1 MDEGALLA
9 GLEARQ
15 AAMIET
21 RRDLH
26 MHPETAFQEH
36 RTAGIVADR
45 LRAAGLE
52 VRTELGETGV
62 VGVVRGGQPGPVVL
76 VRPDMDG
83 LPVQEQNNLPFR
95 SQVDG
100 KMHAC
105 GHDGHTAVGIALAEA
120 LAAHRES
127 LPGSVVFAFQPAEE
141 IVSGARPMIEQGA
154 LENPHVDASLA
165 FHFSTEHPT
174 SVIAVRG
181 GPVMASAD
189 RFEITARGV
198 GGHGAY
204 PHRSVDS
211 ILVGS
216 QIVVALQ
223 TLVAREVAAV
233 DKAVISIGTFHAGT
247 AFNILP
253 P

>member
-9 GLEARQ
+9 ELESRQ
-15 AAMIET
+15 GSMIEM

-36 RTAGIVADR
+36 RTAGIVAER

-52 VRTELGETGV
+52 VRTGLGETGI

-76 VRPDMDG
+76 VRPDMDA
-83 LPVQEQNNLPFR
+83 LPVQERNDLPFR
-95 SQVDG
+95 SRVDG

-120 LAAHRES
+120 LAARRDA
-127 LPGSVVFAFQPAEE
+127 LPGAVVFAFQPAEE
-141 IVSGARPMIEQGA
+141 IVSGARPMIEQG
-154 LENPHVDASLA
+154 
-165 FHFSTEHPT
+165 
-174 SVIAVRG
+174 
-181 GPVMASAD
+181 
-189 RFEITARGV
+189 
-198 GGHGAY
+198 
-204 PHRSVDS
+204 
-211 ILVGS
+211 
-216 QIVVALQ
+216 

-233 DKAVISIGTFHAGT
+233 DKAVVSIGTFHAGT

-253 P
+253 PEAQLSGTLRTLDAELRERLSRRIGEVAQGIAATLRAEAEYRFQPGCPPVVNQ